1 MQRHD
6 LNLDFPG
13 DYLGKQSFHG
23 ANQSVHCHG
32 VHTKTRKRVMVGS
45 VLCGKSKDGINMT
58 VWCSSVCALYL
69 QEGVWL

>member
-13 DYLGKQSFHG
+13 DYLGKQSFQG

-32 VHTKTRKRVMVGS
+32 VHTKTSKRVMVGS
-45 VLCGKSKDGINMT
+45 VLCGKS
-58 VWCSSVCALYL
+58 
-69 QEGVWL
+69 